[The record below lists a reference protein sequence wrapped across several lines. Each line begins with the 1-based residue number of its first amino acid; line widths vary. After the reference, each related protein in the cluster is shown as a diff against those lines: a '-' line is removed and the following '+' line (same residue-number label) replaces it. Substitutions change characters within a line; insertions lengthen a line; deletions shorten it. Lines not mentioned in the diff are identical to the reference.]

1 MELVNILRKFSTL
14 EDEEYAELKNKCI
27 RILLQYGDEEAFR
40 SVLAS
45 YRILPQE
52 MRYEIAYRISSEK
65 DFLFRNLPLVKLVA
79 RDEDPE
85 VRERMKSFFEKVCEY
100 YSSSKREESR
110 GRKLTILNNSRR
122 NAEMQAFLDE
132 VFTQKYGDQY
142 WTYFLRNFLGSY
154 EISRLFERIPPDK
167 YSIFSRGSTYAAW
180 RMIPPVLHGSG
191 LLRNS
196 PCSCRSIPMPFSLP
210 PELMKTRFSR
220 LSGLFL
226 RVSGRFR
233 NGSFRPFPLPTP
245 WSDATPSP
253 C

>member
-1 MELVNILRKFSTL
+1 SFGVELVTILRKFSTL

-100 YSSSKREESR
+100 
-110 GRKLTILNNSRR
+110 
-122 NAEMQAFLDE
+122 
-132 VFTQKYGDQY
+132 
-142 WTYFLRNFLGSY
+142 
-154 EISRLFERIPPDK
+154 
-167 YSIFSRGSTYAAW
+167 
-180 RMIPPVLHGSG
+180 
-191 LLRNS
+191 
-196 PCSCRSIPMPFSLP
+196 
-210 PELMKTRFSR
+210 
-220 LSGLFL
+220 
-226 RVSGRFR
+226 
-233 NGSFRPFPLPTP
+233 
-245 WSDATPSP
+245 
-253 C
+253 

>member
-1 MELVNILRKFSTL
+1 
-14 EDEEYAELKNKCI
+14 
-27 RILLQYGDEEAFR
+27 
-40 SVLAS
+40 
-45 YRILPQE
+45 

-79 RDEDPE
+79 QDEDPE

-167 YSIFSRGSTYAAW
+167 YSIFFPRKYIRGVADDPA
-180 RMIPPVLHGSG
+180 R
-191 LLRNS
+191 S
-196 PCSCRSIPMPFSLP
+196 PWQRASAEFA
-210 PELMKTRFSR
+210 
-220 LSGLFL
+220 LFL
-226 RVSGRFR
+226 QEYPHAV
-233 NGSFRPFPLPTP
+233 FPRR
-245 WSDATPSP
+245 S
-253 C
+253 

>member
-1 MELVNILRKFSTL
+1 MPK
-14 EDEEYAELKNKCI
+14 LKNKCI

-167 YSIFSRGSTYAAW
+167 YSIFFPRKYIRGVADDPARSPWQRASAGI
-180 RMIPPVLHGSG
+180 RPVPAGV
-191 LLRNS
+191 S
-196 PCSCRSIPMPFSLP
+196 PCRFPSRRS
-210 PELMKTRFSR
+210 
-220 LSGLFL
+220 
-226 RVSGRFR
+226 
-233 NGSFRPFPLPTP
+233 
-245 WSDATPSP
+245 
-253 C
+253 